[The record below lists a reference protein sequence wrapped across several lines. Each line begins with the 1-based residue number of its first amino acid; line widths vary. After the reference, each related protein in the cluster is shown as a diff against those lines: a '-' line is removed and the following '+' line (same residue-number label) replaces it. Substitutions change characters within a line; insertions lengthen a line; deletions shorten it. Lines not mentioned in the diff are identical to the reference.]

1 MSEAPPPQEKQ
12 PELSRPTGMIRL
24 GEPAFWLGLL
34 GAVFG
39 AVAGYF
45 LFRLA
50 ARHGFV
56 VLALPGAF
64 VGIGRMALARRKSL
78 VLAVI
83 CGILAAAVEVYTI
96 EQLLVGGI
104 RSASPFLLVVSAIGV
119 IIAVSF
125 GLGRNPN
132 EWDR

>member
-1 MSEAPPPQEKQ
+1 M
-12 PELSRPTGMIRL
+12 
-24 GEPAFWLGLL
+24 
-34 GAVFG
+34 GAVIG

-50 ARHGFV
+50 ASRGYI

-64 VGIGRMALARRKSL
+64 VGIGRVALARRKSL

-96 EQLLVGGI
+96 EELLVGGI
-104 RSASPFLLVVSAIGV
+104 RSARPILLIVAAVGV
-119 IIAVSF
+119 IIAVWF

-132 EWDR
+132 E